1 MLTEFKKYVR
11 GRGIVFSD
19 ADFEANKEYIRRMIK
34 AEVFQDRIGVA
45 EAARV
50 LLDADPQV
58 LEALKYMPEA
68 KQLSQN
74 KTKRQVA
81 QR

>member
-1 MLTEFKKYVR
+1 
-11 GRGIVFSD
+11 
-19 ADFEANKEYIRRMIK
+19 
-34 AEVFQDRIGVA
+34 
-45 EAARV
+45 V

-68 KQLSQN
+68 KQLNLN
-74 KTKRQVA
+74 KTRRQLA